1 PPSGVLSACRSVH
14 ALAFFAVSQGA
25 AMLRLAL
32 LGMWHTHAD
41 GIVRRVAE
49 NPKEFSLVGGYD
61 PDAGLAAARRK
72 RWQPLVPNL
81 RLFDKP
87 EQFLRQPLDGVVV
100 EGRVHENLRLARL
113 AL

>member
-1 PPSGVLSACRSVH
+1 MVKSASDTP
-14 ALAFFAVSQGA
+14 LDNTESS
-25 AMLRLAL
+25 MPLRLGM

-61 PDAGLAAARRK
+61 PDPRLAAARRK

-81 RLFDKP
+81 RVFDKP
-87 EQFLRQPLDGVVV
+87 EQLLRQPLDGGGV
-100 EGRVHENLRLARL
+100 EGRVDANLRLAPL
-113 AL
+113 ALEAGKPG